1 MFGKNE
7 EKSYDEKPK
16 KSKFVTLYKEKP
28 KPRFIIKNDEYAGPY
43 HLTVI
48 VDTETGVNYLVS
60 DGNITELKGSDGK
73 TVIDP
78 LPVQ

>member
-16 KSKFVTLYKEKP
+16 KKEKP

-48 VDTETGVNYLVS
+48 VDTETGVNYLAS
-60 DGNITELKGSDGK
+60 GDGNIIELKGADGK

-78 LPVQ
+78 LPVQE

>member
-1 MFGKNE
+1 MIAMFGKNE

-16 KSKFVTLYKEKP
+16 KKEKP
-28 KPRFIIKNDEYAGPY
+28 KPRFTIKNDEYAGSY

>member
-1 MFGKNE
+1 MIAMFGKNE

-16 KSKFVTLYKEKP
+16 KKEKP
-28 KPRFIIKNDEYAGPY
+28 KPRFIIKNDEYAGSY